1 MNLPIAE
8 RELRI
13 AARAPRTYRG
23 RLITCVVFGV
33 MTSWMF
39 WIMFK
44 VGNISTVAPQTY
56 GFIAHVALL
65 MCMFS
70 ASVTA
75 DALSSE
81 KRNGTLGLLF
91 LTDLKGYD
99 IVIGKLAAMG
109 LITFYSLFAVI
120 PILAM
125 PALMGGVSGGS
136 IFRTALT
143 LVNAIF
149 LSLSIGLWVSARSW
163 EQKRALNASVW
174 IIVSLMWLAPGLA
187 AAIRFRWPEFVAVA
201 EILELLSPMYQQ
213 SHASPFGFGM
223 LRDNYW
229 PSLAVT
235 HVLAWAALLRAC
247 AILPS
252 NWQDRAGLTALGRWK
267 KFWEEFRYGSSEVRA
282 KLRAR
287 LLRVNAVHWLSSR
300 EKFAP
305 LNSWMFVGIVLIGWV
320 FLWATIHAKVG
331 PGGPPFFGVG
341 IPAILA
347 LYIGFRIRTCAV
359 AGEIIARDR
368 VSGALELL
376 LSTTLTEHDVVR
388 GQWLTFKR
396 TILGPALTPIV
407 IGAFVSIAFV
417 VNENPKEVGLL
428 VYCYVALVIAYMSDL
443 VASVWTGMWA
453 ACFSRTPQAA
463 PGQAIIRLFPLPW
476 LVFIGLMT
484 LGEWL
489 RLLNGF
495 EFVHGFTLWWLLST
509 ANNIFWIVR
518 SRRMF
523 YARLRKAAAERYQ
536 PPQIK
541 APWWRFGVRA
551 QPAGEIILSKVN

>member
-23 RLITCVVFGV
+23 RMIMCVVFGI

-44 VGNISTVAPQTY
+44 IGNLATVAPQTY
-56 GFIAHVALL
+56 AFIAHVALL

-75 DALSSE
+75 DALSGE

-109 LITFYSLFAVI
+109 LITFYSLIAVI

-125 PALMGGVSGGS
+125 PVLMGGVSGGS

-143 LVNAIF
+143 LLNAIF

-174 IIVSLMWLAPGLA
+174 VVISLLWLAPGIA
-187 AAIRFRWPEFVAVA
+187 AGIRFRYPQFSQLA
-201 EILELLSPMYQQ
+201 ELLELLSPMYQQ
-213 SHASPFGFGM
+213 THASPFGFGM
-223 LRDNYW
+223 FRDNYW
-229 PSLAVT
+229 QSLAVT

-247 AILPS
+247 AILPR
-252 NWQDRAGLTALGRWK
+252 NWQDRASVSALGRWK
-267 KFWEEFRYGSSEVRA
+267 RFWQELRYGSTEVRA
-282 KLRAR
+282 TLRAR
-287 LLRVNAVHWLSSR
+287 LLKVNAVHWLSSR
-300 EKFAP
+300 ERLAP
-305 LNSWMFVGIVLIGWV
+305 ANSWLFVLIVLIGWV
-320 FLWATIHAKVG
+320 VLWASIHFKVG
-331 PGGPPFFGVG
+331 PGGPAFFGVG

-347 LYIGFRIRTCAV
+347 LYIGFRIRTCAI
-359 AGEIIARDR
+359 AGEVIARDR

-376 LSTTLTEHDVVR
+376 LSTTLTERDVVR
-388 GQWLTFKR
+388 GQWLTFMR
-396 TILGPALTPIV
+396 TILGPALAPIV

-417 VNENPKEVGLL
+417 IDEQPNNVGLL
-428 VYCYVALVIAYMSDL
+428 VYCYVALVIAYLSDL
-443 VASVWTGMWA
+443 VASMWTGMWA

-476 LVFIGLMT
+476 LAFIGFAS

-489 RLLNGF
+489 GVLRDF
-495 EFVHGFTLWWLLST
+495 EFVHGFTVWWLISM

-523 YARLRKAAAERYQ
+523 YERLRPAAAERYQ
-536 PPQIK
+536 PPQMK
-541 APWWRFGVRA
+541 TPWWRFGMRA
-551 QPAGEIILSKVN
+551 QPTGEIVLSKAN